1 MKIFLV
7 LIVFTICS
15 ISVHAQIANGVQQ
28 LHTVLETVYDQM
40 ITLSSQLLLVSQ
52 AIAGIGASFYIGYR
66 VWKHIANAEPID
78 FFPLFRPFALILLIG
93 IFPKVLDFMN
103 AVLKPT
109 VAGTADMVKNA
120 NQAVSDLLAARANA
134 VQHTTEWQV
143 LVGPTGSGDRAEWYK
158 YTHNGATESVF
169 TVVPDEVAFMMSKVF
184 YNVKY
189 FIKYL
194 ISLVLE
200 VIYYAASLVIDTIR
214 TFHLIILAILGPF
227 VFAFA
232 AFDGFQQSLIQW
244 IARYINI
251 YLWLP
256 IANIF
261 GAILAT
267 IEQNML
273 KLDLSAIQQNG
284 TAGFFSST
292 DLAYLIF
299 MVIGIIGYLTIPGI
313 ANYIVHPHTVNPIMS
328 KINNMTTMMMR
339 SMSRSSTGGGGSTN
353 SSSSEGS
360 SGSNT
365 MYRNTSNTVDN
376 SDEQGANSYQKNKIS
391 G

>member
-1 MKIFLV
+1 MKT
-7 LIVFTICS
+7 FTLFILLFACGFS
-15 ISVHAQIANGVQQ
+15 GHAQVANGVQQ
-28 LHTVLETVYDQM
+28 LHTVLQTVYDQM

-52 AIAGIGASFYIGYR
+52 AIAGIGATFYIGYR

-78 FFPLFRPFALILLIG
+78 FFPLFRPFVLILLIG

-103 AVLKPT
+103 AVLQPT
-109 VAGTADMVKNA
+109 VNGTASLVNNA
-120 NQAVSDLLAARANA
+120 NQVVSDLLAARAAA
-134 VQHTTEWQV
+134 VQQTTEWQV

-158 YTHNGATESVF
+158 YTHNGQTESVLS
-169 TVVPDEVAFMMSKVF
+169 VIPDEVAFMMSKMI
-184 YNVKY
+184 YNIKY

-200 VIYYAASLVIDTIR
+200 VLYYAASLVIDTIR

-227 VFAFA
+227 VIAFSV
-232 AFDGFQQSLIQW
+232 FDGFQQSLIQW

-273 KLDLSAIQQNG
+273 KLDLAAIQQNG
-284 TAGFFSST
+284 TSGFFSST

-299 MVIGIIGYLTIPGI
+299 MVMGIIGYFTIPGI
-313 ANYIVHPHTVNPIMS
+313 ANYIVHPHTVNPMMS
-328 KINNMTTMMMR
+328 KINTLSSVAIR
-339 SMSRSSTGGGGSTN
+339 SMTGALAGSGVSASSG
-353 SSSSEGS
+353 GS

-365 MYRNTSNTVDN
+365 MYSSSTNTIDDSGG
-376 SDEQGANSYQKNKIS
+376 EGANSYQKNKIS